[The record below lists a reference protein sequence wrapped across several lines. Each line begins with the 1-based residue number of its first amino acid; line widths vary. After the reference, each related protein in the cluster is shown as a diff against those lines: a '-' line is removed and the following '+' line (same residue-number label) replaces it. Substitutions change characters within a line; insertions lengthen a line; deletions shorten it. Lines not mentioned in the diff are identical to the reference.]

1 MVYFGAPLLLLLL
14 LPAWKIYQVEP
25 GELISVGVVATAD
38 AAFRGAAADTLRQAT
53 PPRQIPT

>member
-1 MVYFGAPLLLLLL
+1 MYFGAPLLLLL

-38 AAFRGAAADTLRQAT
+38 AAFRGAAAALRQPT

>member
-1 MVYFGAPLLLLLL
+1 MAVVYFGAPLLLLL

-25 GELISVGVVATAD
+25 GELISVGVVAAA
-38 AAFRGAAADTLRQAT
+38 AAFRGTAAATLRQAT

>member
-1 MVYFGAPLLLLLL
+1 MAVVYFGAPLLLLL

-25 GELISVGVVATAD
+25 GELISVGVVAAA
-38 AAFRGAAADTLRQAT
+38 AAFRGAATLRQAT

>member
-1 MVYFGAPLLLLLL
+1 MAVVYFGAPLLLLL

-25 GELISVGVVATAD
+25 GELISVGVVAAA
-38 AAFRGAAADTLRQAT
+38 AAFRGAAATLRQAT

>member
-1 MVYFGAPLLLLLL
+1 MAVVYFGAPLLLLL

-25 GELISVGVVATAD
+25 GELISVGVVAA
-38 AAFRGAAADTLRQAT
+38 AAFRGAAAATLRQAT

>member
-1 MVYFGAPLLLLLL
+1 MAAATVAVVYFSAPLLLLLL

-25 GELISVGVVATAD
+25 GELISVGVVA
-38 AAFRGAAADTLRQAT
+38 AAATTLRQAT